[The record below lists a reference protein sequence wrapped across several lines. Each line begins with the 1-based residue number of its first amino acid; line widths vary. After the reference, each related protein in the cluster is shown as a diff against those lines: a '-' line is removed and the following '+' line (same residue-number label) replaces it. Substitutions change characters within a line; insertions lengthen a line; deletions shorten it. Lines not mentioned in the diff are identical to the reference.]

1 MERKNI
7 NHTDYNI
14 TKRPPSSGRFLYCLV
29 LFTLFPTFG
38 KAQLL
43 DSIKSAFEY
52 KPKPV
57 LKLDTRNSFVTNFPA
72 QVRGVKAGFRYGKTV
87 RLGLGYCWLDYK
99 KETVFNPS
107 NIDTTWAGVKLY
119 QHYGVGYFEYIFYK
133 KNNWTAIIPVQ
144 LGIGVSGYKNE
155 DKTNKAHFGRGLMM
169 VYEPAMIADYTFL
182 KYFSVGAG
190 VGYRLMLIPNRQIPE
205 RFTAPVYFLRFNF
218 DVGLL
223 AEEIFNMR

>member
-1 MERKNI
+1 MEKKNI
-7 NHTDYNI
+7 NSTSYRI
-14 TKRPPSSGRFLYCLV
+14 QKRPPSSGRFLYCLV
-29 LFTLFPTFG
+29 IFFLLPILG
-38 KAQLL
+38 RAQLT
-43 DSIKSAFEY
+43 DSIRYAFQN

-72 QVRGVKAGFRYGKTV
+72 QVRGIKAGLRYGKTV

-99 KETVFNPS
+99 KETAYTTL
-107 NIDTTWAGVKLY
+107 NIDTTWTGVKLY
-119 QHYGVGYFEYIFYK
+119 QHYGVAYFEYIFYK
-133 KNNWTAIIPVQ
+133 RKNWTAIIPVQ
-144 LGIGVSGYKNE
+144 LGIGASGYKNE
-155 DKTNKAHFGRGLMM
+155 DKKNKAYYGRGIMM

-205 RFTAPVYFLRFNF
+205 KFTAPVYFLRFNF